1 MTDSTRIN
9 ELQDK
14 MLQAMSIVN
23 GKLLD
28 TISYDTTIT
37 ATISDNKDKADGKYI
52 LTDGS
57 KTFTAYS
64 TVTNYSNNTT
74 VYVTIPNGN
83 WENQKMII
91 GKKTSDA
98 ETPFVFTTPFDTIF
112 DMTGN
117 VVTDAKNLSILAN
130 GENSEVEIFTASS
143 TQEEPVISSDF
154 TRLGLSADFCTW
166 LKDAIS
172 GTYGIRLDIEYKD
185 NDIVG
190 NNSKTIEAHWIFDNS
205 SMYGDTYNF
214 ESYYNQQI
222 VFDISDYGAITKIAL
237 YLVQLN
243 DFKTIRNEEEIDY
256 PSIDEESNI
265 ALFDNI
271 FVKDVYLC
279 AGHDIGVFQNDYVEI
294 YTEDKKTYDKVDHD
308 KDTNKRNINL
318 RWVHVEEGEPKQI
331 KELDT
336 TRDEIRWYRYHI
348 GRSSADTYCGVYW
361 EYLEDKDVFSI
372 TFTPDTE
379 WQQEKIKAI
388 VFRDNVP
395 YRSNELI
402 FENEKELPSYITIE
416 YQNALQINPLD
427 GSQGNYMVYRQDN
440 DLKDEV
446 DSKEVRSLELLFD
459 TNLDDVAESTVTQD
473 DKVVWT
479 IPIKNS
485 MLQFTGYSNNDLYK
499 NQTVVSVVGQ
509 CPTYIIRN
517 YYSPNYNNNTITCS
531 YTLNG
536 RTYTTER
543 EFTFGYSGTMGTD
556 QTIVIDFAGDTKCV
570 TKGDSTATF
579 VVRLYDSANK
589 EISIPED
596 TNIKWF
602 WKNTD
607 NNSDDSNIVGT
618 KVTYTSESVGS
629 WSQEDLKILGV
640 SVGDLTTYFP
650 VPIRSSTDYAYISG
664 ATQVI
669 YQTNGEP
676 SYCTDVYR
684 LYKHSG
690 NTINEIS
697 NVAWDITGGDNYK
710 ATIKNNKLSPI
721 GIYLE
726 GCAVYGVIAKSDD
739 DEILW
744 TQPILVMQNR
754 WSSNVLNKWSG
765 EEISID
771 EGNGTIVAPAIAAGK
786 KENDNSFSGVMLGS
800 WADTDTNK
808 EIAGKTGVY
817 GFNHGKM
824 AYAFQDDGT
833 AFIGKSGYGRINFN
847 GNYST
852 LYSSGYET
860 GSTGMK
866 IDVNAPSIDMRKGN
880 DNYIKMDFS
889 GEYPRLRVQSGSKSY
904 FLLDSVSG
912 SSKIELSGSRNSK
925 SGKIVLSGSNSEDPL
940 TIGSRFYIE
949 WDGTI
954 HATKGIFQGTI
965 DADEGSLS
973 NLTIDGDLT
982 IAKTGSLIT
991 TAGTYD
997 KDGPIY
1003 IKYGSNDIGSFGI
1016 VIGKDGDTGSK
1027 TYNVGIISTNNYS
1040 NGFKP
1045 SIVLDS
1051 QRNVRLSANDQIF
1064 LDASQLSCNVP
1075 ADKQSGIYAR
1085 FA

>member
-37 ATISDNKDKADGKYI
+37 ATISDNTNKADGKYI

-64 TVTNYSNNTT
+64 TVTNYSNNTI

-117 VVTDAKNLSILAN
+117 VVTNTRNLSILAN
-130 GENSEVEIFTASS
+130 GEQSKIEIFTATGS
-143 TQEEPVISSDF
+143 QEEPVISSDF

-166 LKDAIS
+166 LKDAVS
-172 GTYGIRLDIEYKD
+172 GTYGIRIDIEYKD

-190 NNSKTIEAHWIFDNS
+190 NDSKTIEAHWIFDNN

-222 VFDISDYGAITKIAL
+222 VFDISDYGAITKITL
-237 YLVQLN
+237 SLVQLN
-243 DFKTIRNEEEIDY
+243 DFYRIVNEKEKKY
-256 PSIDEESNI
+256 PSVDEESGI

-294 YTEDKKTYDKVDHD
+294 YTEDKKTYDKVDFGTD
-308 KDTNKRNINL
+308 ENKRNIKL
-318 RWVHVEEGEPKQI
+318 RWVHVEDGEPKKI
-331 KELDT
+331 EKLDT

-348 GRSSADTYCGVYW
+348 GQPSADAYCGVYW
-361 EYLEDKDVFSI
+361 EYLTDKDVFSI
-372 TFTPDTE
+372 VFTPDTE

-402 FENEKELPSYITIE
+402 FENEETVPSYATIK

-459 TNLDDVAESTVTQD
+459 TDLDDIAESTVVQD
-473 DKVVWT
+473 NKVTWT

-499 NQTVVSVVGQ
+499 DQAIVSVTGP
-509 CPTYIIRN
+509 CPTYTIRS
-517 YYSPNYNNNTITCS
+517 YYSPNYNNNTIACS
-531 YTLNG
+531 YILNG

-570 TKGDSTATF
+570 TKGESTATF

-596 TNIKWF
+596 TDIKWF
-602 WKNTD
+602 WKQTGD
-607 NNSDDSNIVGT
+607 NSDGTIIVAEKT
-618 KVTYTSESVGS
+618 SIYTNESVNS
-629 WSQEDLKILGV
+629 WSQDDLKILGV

-650 VPIRSSTDYAYISG
+650 VPIRSSVDYAYISG

-676 SYCTDVYR
+676 SYCTDEYK
-684 LYKHSG
+684 LYKHSK
-690 NTINEIS
+690 NTVKEVS
-697 NVAWDITGGDNYK
+697 GITWGIIGGDEYK
-710 ATIKNNKLSPI
+710 AAIKNNKLSPI

-726 GCAVYGVIAKSDD
+726 GCAIYGVVAKQGNT
-739 DEILW
+739 ILW

-765 EEISID
+765 KEISID
-771 EGNGTIVAPAIAAGK
+771 NENGTIVAPAIAAGK
-786 KENDNSFSGVMLGS
+786 KESEDNSFSGVMLGS
-800 WADTDTNK
+800 WGNTDTNK
-808 EIAGKTGVY
+808 KIAGKTGIY

-852 LYSSGYET
+852 LYSSGYEI

-866 IDVNAPSIDMRKGN
+866 IDLNAPSIDMRKS
-880 DNYIKMDFS
+880 DSSYIKMDFNS
-889 GEYPRLRVQSGSKSY
+889 NNYPRLRVQSGSNSY
-904 FLLDSVSG
+904 FLLDSK
-912 SSKIELSGSRNSK
+912 SSSSTIYLKNSTREYIRIT
-925 SGKIVLSGSNSEDPL
+925 SDEDLNPLQIGSN
-940 TIGSRFYIE
+940 FYVD
-949 WDGTI
+949 WDGKLN
-954 HATKGIFQGTI
+954 AKGGFFKGTLNADTGYLDDLTVQGDLAI
-965 DADEGSLS
+965 AKGGSL
-973 NLTIDGDLT
+973 
-982 IAKTGSLIT
+982 T
-991 TAGTYD
+991 TVASTYD
-997 KDGPIY
+997 TDGPIY
-1003 IKYGSNDIGSFGI
+1003 IKYNSSNMGSFGI
-1016 VIGKDGDTGSK
+1016 VIGKDGDSNTA
-1027 TYNVGIISTNNYS
+1027 TYNIGILSNKVEVGSYY
-1040 NGFKP
+1040 P
-1045 SIVLDS
+1045 SIILDS
-1051 QRNVRLSANDQIF
+1051 QRNVRLSAKEQIF
-1064 LDASQLSCNVP
+1064 LNASQLSCNVP
-1075 ADKQSGIYAR
+1075 AAQQKGIYAR